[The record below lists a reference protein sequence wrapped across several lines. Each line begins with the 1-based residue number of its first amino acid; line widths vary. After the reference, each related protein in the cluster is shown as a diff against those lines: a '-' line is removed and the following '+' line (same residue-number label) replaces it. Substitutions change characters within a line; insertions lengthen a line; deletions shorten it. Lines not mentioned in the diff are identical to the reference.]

1 MNNDSQNSQ
10 LKNSFFT
17 IDADDAKK
25 IQMQLPRNIINK
37 YDPAYNSYLPANSR
51 LNSTPFKDPEDTSA
65 LTKNNGVVYNT
76 FRQIMDFQNPG
87 YTMATNGKDSKLLG
101 EPDNETTNNTLIN
114 LQSERSKD
122 TPFVNKLKNRIII
135 NQLSID
141 TKFRKNYFKTN
152 STDFILDLP
161 TPLTKVISMRLSSL
175 ELPNISHVISA
186 NQGNHGFKYT
196 IGGNTYTTTIVSGN
210 YEYWKLTETLNASD
224 GGQLNSNNLEISI
237 DEKSLRTTIRSTDNT
252 TGSNFKLDFGN
263 LIDNNA
269 PPMKS
274 LGWLLGF
281 RSKIYEGSN
290 TYTSEAA
297 IDLAGTR
304 YMFLVVNDFNQ
315 SVHDVVTVL
324 YENSFMSDNILARL
338 VMREGK
344 GVIMFDDNSDNITK
358 RRHYFG
364 PVDISKMHIKLID
377 EYGIPI
383 DMMGI
388 DWSFALEFQIL
399 YEK

>member
-1 MNNDSQNSQ
+1 
-10 LKNSFFT
+10 
-17 IDADDAKK
+17 
-25 IQMQLPRNIINK
+25 
-37 YDPAYNSYLPANSR
+37 
-51 LNSTPFKDPEDTSA
+51 
-65 LTKNNGVVYNT
+65 
-76 FRQIMDFQNPG
+76 
-87 YTMATNGKDSKLLG
+87 
-101 EPDNETTNNTLIN
+101 
-114 LQSERSKD
+114 
-122 TPFVNKLKNRIII
+122 
-135 NQLSID
+135 
-141 TKFRKNYFKTN
+141 
-152 STDFILDLP
+152 
-161 TPLTKVISMRLSSL
+161 
-175 ELPNISHVISA
+175 
-186 NQGNHGFKYT
+186 
-196 IGGNTYTTTIVSGN
+196 
-210 YEYWKLTETLNASD
+210 
-224 GGQLNSNNLEISI
+224 
-237 DEKSLRTTIRSTDNT
+237 
-252 TGSNFKLDFGN
+252 
-263 LIDNNA
+263 
-269 PPMKS
+269 MKS
-274 LGWLLGF
+274 LGWLMGF

>member
-76 FRQIMDFQNPG
+76 FRQVMDFQNPG

-122 TPFVNKLKNRIII
+122 TPFVNSLKNRIII

-196 IGGNTYTTTIVSGN
+196 IDGNTYTTTIVSGN

-237 DEKSLRTTIRSTDNT
+237 DEKSLRTTIRSTND
-252 TGSNFKLDFGN
+252 SNFTLDFGN

>member
-1 MNNDSQNSQ
+1 
-10 LKNSFFT
+10 
-17 IDADDAKK
+17 
-25 IQMQLPRNIINK
+25 
-37 YDPAYNSYLPANSR
+37 
-51 LNSTPFKDPEDTSA
+51 
-65 LTKNNGVVYNT
+65 
-76 FRQIMDFQNPG
+76 
-87 YTMATNGKDSKLLG
+87 MATNGKDSKLLG
-101 EPDNETTNNTLIN
+101 EPDNETTNNTLIKYN
-114 LQSERSKD
+114 LERNKIKNY
-122 TPFVNKLKNRIII
+122 VNSLKSRIII

-141 TKFRKNYFKTN
+141 TKFRKNYFKSN

-161 TPLTKVISMRLSSL
+161 TPLRKVISMRLSSL

-224 GGQLNSNNLEISI
+224 GGGLNSNNLEVSI
-237 DEKSLRTTIRSTDNT
+237 DDKSLRTTIRSSND
-252 TGSNFKLDFGN
+252 SNFKLDFGN

-274 LGWLLGF
+274 LGWLMGF

-297 IDLAGTR
+297 IDLADIR

-338 VMREGK
+338 VMREDK

-358 RRHYFG
+358 RRHYFE

>member
-10 LKNSFFT
+10 LRNSFFT

-51 LNSTPFKDPEDTSA
+51 LNSTPFKDPEDNSA

-76 FRQIMDFQNPG
+76 FRQVMDFQNPG

-114 LQSERSKD
+114 LQSERSKN
-122 TPFVNKLKNRIII
+122 TPYVNSLKSRIII

-141 TKFRKNYFKTN
+141 TKFRKNYFKSN

-161 TPLTKVISMRLSSL
+161 TPLRKVISMRLSSL

-224 GGQLNSNNLEISI
+224 GGGLNSNNLEVSI
-237 DEKSLRTTIRSTDNT
+237 DDKSLRTTIRSSND
-252 TGSNFKLDFGN
+252 SNFKLDFGN

-274 LGWLLGF
+274 LGWLMGF